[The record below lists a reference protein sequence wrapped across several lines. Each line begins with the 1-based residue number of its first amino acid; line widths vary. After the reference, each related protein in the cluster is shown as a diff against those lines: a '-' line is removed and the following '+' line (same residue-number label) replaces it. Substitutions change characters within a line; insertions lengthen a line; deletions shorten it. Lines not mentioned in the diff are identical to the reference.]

1 MKNTEV
7 LEKLYCMTKRT
18 NKERLAKAIKFL
30 AISLVLIFTGPSI
43 IYSAFNNQEHPLYI
57 PVLIIG
63 IIIAIGAM
71 VMIFLGIKKA
81 VSAFF
86 DD

>member
-1 MKNTEV
+1 
-7 LEKLYCMTKRT
+7 MTKRT

-30 AISLVLIFTGPSI
+30 AISIVLIFSGPSI
-43 IYSAFNNQEHPLYI
+43 IYSAFQNQEHPLYI

-63 IIIAIGAM
+63 IIIAVGAM

>member
-1 MKNTEV
+1 MS
-7 LEKLYCMTKRT
+7 KRT
-18 NKERLAKAIKFL
+18 NKERLGKGIKFL

-43 IYSAFNNQEHPLYI
+43 IFSALKNQEHPFYI
-57 PVLIIG
+57 PVLILG
-63 IIIAIGAM
+63 ILIAIGAM
-71 VMIFLGIKKA
+71 VMIFLGIKKT

>member
-1 MKNTEV
+1 
-7 LEKLYCMTKRT
+7 MTKRT
-18 NKERLAKAIKFL
+18 NKERLGKGIRFL
-30 AISLVLIFTGPSI
+30 AISLVLIFLGPSI
-43 IYSAFNNQEHPLYI
+43 IFSAFKNQEHPLYI

>member
-1 MKNTEV
+1 
-7 LEKLYCMTKRT
+7 MTKRT
-18 NKERLAKAIKFL
+18 NKERLDKGIRFL
-30 AISLVLIFTGPSI
+30 AISLVLIFLGPSI
-43 IYSAFNNQEHPLYI
+43 IFSAFKNQEHPLYI

>member
-1 MKNTEV
+1 
-7 LEKLYCMTKRT
+7 MTKKT
-18 NKERLAKAIKFL
+18 NKERLAKGIKFL
-30 AISLVLIFTGPSI
+30 AISIILIFTGPSI
-43 IYSAFNNQEHPLYI
+43 IYSAFNNQEHPLYL
-57 PVLIIG
+57 PVLIVG

-71 VMIFLGIKKA
+71 IMIFLGIKKT